1 MVEYDFEKMSNNE
14 IRLEMKKLENSYEKT
29 KLEITDR
36 IKKMEELDMLYSKAK
51 NELNKRNQTML

>member
-14 IRLEMKKLENSYEKT
+14 IRLEMKKLENSYEKA

>member
-1 MVEYDFEKMSNNE
+1 MANKDFKNMSNGE
-14 IRLEMKKLENSYEKT
+14 IKIEMKKLENSYEKT